1 MSDAAEGAFGAMRW
15 PAPAKINR
23 FLHITGRRPDG
34 YHELQTLF
42 QFLDWG
48 DELEIAPRTDGRIL
62 RSRGNAQVTA
72 EQDLSV
78 RAAEALQAAT
88 GCRTGADIAV
98 HKRIPAGAGL
108 GGGSSDAATVLV
120 ALNQLWQLDLDLE
133 ALAAIGLKL
142 GADVPVFVHGRACWA
157 EGIGERLEPACPE
170 EDWLL
175 LTLPE
180 ATVSTAAAFA
190 HPALRRDC
198 PRVTLEDFAAG
209 HCGNVFE
216 PVARALAPE
225 VDTAMGALAAAAAA
239 EGLSELRPR
248 LSGSGGAC
256 FLLLPDR
263 VTARRL
269 QARLPA
275 TLRSLVSRA
284 QNRSPLHVACRG
296 ALGR

>member
-48 DELEIAPRTDGRIL
+48 DELEIATRTDGRIL
-62 RSRGNAQVTA
+62 RSRGSTEVAA

-88 GCRTGADIAV
+88 GCRMGADIAV

-120 ALNQLWQLDLDLE
+120 ALNQLWRLDLDTG

-157 EGIGERLEPACPE
+157 EGIGEDLEPACPE

-175 LTLPE
+175 LALPE
-180 ATVSTAAAFA
+180 AAVSTAAAFA

-198 PRVTLEDFAAG
+198 PRVTPADFAAG
-209 HCGNVFE
+209 RCGNVFE
-216 PVARALAPE
+216 PVARALAPA
-225 VDTAMGALAAAAAA
+225 VDTAMRALAAAAAA
-239 EGLSELRPR
+239 EGLSELRPC

-263 VTARRL
+263 ATARRL
-269 QARLPA
+269 QAGLPA